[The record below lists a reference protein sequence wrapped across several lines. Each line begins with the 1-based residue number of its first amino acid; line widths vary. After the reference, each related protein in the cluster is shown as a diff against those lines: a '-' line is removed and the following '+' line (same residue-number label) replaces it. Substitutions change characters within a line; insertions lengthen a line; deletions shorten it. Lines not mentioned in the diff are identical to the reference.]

1 MLDDAACAAL
11 LDHVSATLTS
21 DRALRM
27 RYFEEIGRRGSR
39 RIAQQLATQV
49 PGAASVPERL
59 LATGLQAAGL
69 TGFLVNESVLG
80 YVADFLDPAR
90 RLILEVDGYRTHGTW
105 IAVQDDRTRQNVL
118 VTHGYTVLRYTAHD
132 IQTRLEAILREIA
145 MVIAT
150 MPHDRRKR
158 KPVLRTRCDG
168 GGTMRS
174 RRARTW
180 SRWLRGS
187 AVAGPAR
194 PRTSSRSGPRD
205 R

>member
-118 VTHGYTVLRYTAHD
+118 SHTD
-132 IQTRLEAILREIA
+132 TRSC
-145 MVIAT
+145 AT
-150 MPHDRRKR
+150 PPTTSRPAWRRSSA
-158 KPVLRTRCDG
+158 
-168 GGTMRS
+168 RS
-174 RRARTW
+174 PW
-180 SRWLRGS
+180 W
-187 AVAGPAR
+187 
-194 PRTSSRSGPRD
+194 
-205 R
+205 